1 MEFHTKEE
9 LDEVARCLAQSEFE
23 WGRLECG
30 ESSAQLTLYT
40 SRPLGEL
47 SPAGLFRKS
56 RTAWVP
62 CRLIF
67 RHVRSLR
74 FQTQSPSSLSKE
86 AIRIKAGCADT
97 VQGTQVEL
105 ILADDLRLEV
115 EIDPPDGSLD
125 DV

>member
-1 MEFHTKEE
+1 MGSVGMRRIVRATDPLYQPSFRR
-9 LDEVARCLAQSEFE
+9 A
-23 WGRLECG
+23 
-30 ESSAQLTLYT
+30 ESSRIVPQESDRMGAV
-40 SRPLGEL
+40 PADL
-47 SPAGLFRKS
+47 SSCPFAPFS
-56 RTAWVP
+56 NAVSV
-62 CRLIF
+62 F
-67 RHVRSLR
+67 S
-74 FQTQSPSSLSKE
+74 FSKE